1 MTQKERGK
9 MSEYDLHYPL
19 ENIISAF
26 NSNNSEQKRAFIR
39 IENGINFFLIRASN
53 DEETCGYAK
62 EILNQSLPLKFNTF
76 NSGMHEIYWL
86 RPNEWLVATKENIKS
101 MSAKIDQ
108 NIDIHII
115 DQTGGFAQMRL
126 EGENSRDILEK
137 GCPLDIR
144 SKALN
149 PGMCAQT
156 NLAKSNVILAQLDDS
171 PSYNIIVRRS
181 FANYMVEW
189 ILNAG
194 KEYTIDLVF

>member
-1 MTQKERGK
+1 
-9 MSEYDLHYPL
+9 MSEYDLHHPL
-19 ENIISAF
+19 EKLMKTF
-26 NSNNSEQKRAFIR
+26 HSNDSENKRAIIR
-39 IENGINFFLIRASN
+39 IENDINFFLIRSSN
-53 DEETCGYAK
+53 DTKTFNHAK
-62 EILNQSLPLKFNTF
+62 EIFNQSLPLKFNTF
-76 NSGMHEIYWL
+76 SSGDHEIYWL
-86 RPNEWLVATKENIKS
+86 RPNEWLIATKENIES
-101 MSAKIDQ
+101 ITAKLDQ
-108 NIDIHII
+108 NIDIYII
-115 DQTGGFAQMRL
+115 DQSGGYTQMTL

-181 FANYMVEW
+181 FADYMAEW

-194 KEYTIDLVF
+194 KEYNIDLVS